1 MLLPKNIHPKT
12 SVYYNA
18 YIVLKELKKY
28 DKIHIMELFI
38 NINQENVISLALY
51 TLCLDW
57 LFIIGCI
64 KMDNKGCVRL
74 CSLNN

>member
-1 MLLPKNIHPKT
+1 
-12 SVYYNA
+12 
-18 YIVLKELKKY
+18 
-28 DKIHIMELFI
+28 MELFI

-57 LFIIGCI
+57 LFIIECI

-74 CSLNN
+74 YSLNN